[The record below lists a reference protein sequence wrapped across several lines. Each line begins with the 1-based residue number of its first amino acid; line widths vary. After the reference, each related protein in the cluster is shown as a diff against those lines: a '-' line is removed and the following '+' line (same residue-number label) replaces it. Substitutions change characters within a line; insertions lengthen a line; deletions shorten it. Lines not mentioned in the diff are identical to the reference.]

1 VPRKAERTLAANRV
15 ITVAEPL
22 PALVLGLPRPRTR
35 VAAALAALRPRQWTK
50 NLLLFAGILFAAE
63 LGDADRWAAAVVAF
77 VAYCVASRA
86 AYLLNDV
93 RDAVADRFH
102 PVKRTRPVA
111 SGALSQNEALAI
123 SAALGAIALTLAATL
138 GAGSLLCMASFL
150 ALQGAYSLGLKSLEL
165 VDVLAIA
172 LLFVLRAVAGALAV
186 DVRISPWLLLC
197 TFLLALFL
205 ALAKRRAELR
215 LEGTRARAALAGYSA
230 IALDRMLGV
239 VAVATVGAYTAYAL
253 TAHESRWILATVP
266 LVVYGLARYLRL
278 LRGRGLGE
286 EPEAVLVADLPIL
299 VTVAVWATA
308 CAVVVAVG

>member
-1 VPRKAERTLAANRV
+1 MAEQLS
-15 ITVAEPL
+15 
-22 PALVLGLPRPRTR
+22 ALVLGIPRPRTR
-35 VAAALAALRPRQWTK
+35 LGAVLAALRPRQWTK
-50 NLLLFAGILFAAE
+50 NLLLFAGIVFAAE
-63 LGDADRWAAAVVAF
+63 LGDADRWVAAVVAF
-77 VAYCVASRA
+77 AAYCMGSSG

-93 RDAVADRFH
+93 RDAVSDRLH

-111 SGALSQNEALAI
+111 SGELSSGEAVAI
-123 SAALGAIALTLAATL
+123 SAALGTVALALAATL
-138 GAGSLLCMASFL
+138 GLGSLVCMAAFL
-150 ALQGAYSLGLKSLEL
+150 VLQGAYSLGLKSLEL

-172 LLFVLRAVAGALAV
+172 LLFVLRAAAGALAV
-186 DVRISPWLLLC
+186 EVRISPWLLLC

-230 IALDRMLGV
+230 SVLDRMLGA
-239 VAVATVGAYTAYAL
+239 VAVATVAAYVAYAL

-299 VTVAVWATA
+299 VTVAVWAAA

>member
-1 VPRKAERTLAANRV
+1 MAEQLS
-15 ITVAEPL
+15 
-22 PALVLGLPRPRTR
+22 ALVLGIPRPRTR
-35 VAAALAALRPRQWTK
+35 LGAVLAALRPRQWTK
-50 NLLLFAGILFAAE
+50 NLLLFAGIVFAAE
-63 LGDADRWAAAVVAF
+63 LGDADRWVAAVVAF
-77 VAYCVASRA
+77 AAYCAGSSG

-93 RDAVADRFH
+93 RDAVSDRLH

-111 SGALSQNEALAI
+111 SGELSSGKAVAI
-123 SAALGAIALTLAATL
+123 SAALGTVALALAATL
-138 GAGSLLCMASFL
+138 GPGSLVCMAAFL
-150 ALQGAYSLGLKSLEL
+150 VLQGAYSLGLKSLEL

-172 LLFVLRAVAGALAV
+172 LLFVLRAAAGALAV
-186 DVRISPWLLLC
+186 EVRISPWLLLC

-230 IALDRMLGV
+230 SVLDRMLGA
-239 VAVATVGAYTAYAL
+239 VAVATVAAYVAYTL

-266 LVVYGLARYLRL
+266 LVVYGVARYLRL

-299 VTVAVWATA
+299 VTVAVWAAA

>member
-1 VPRKAERTLAANRV
+1 MAEQLS
-15 ITVAEPL
+15 
-22 PALVLGLPRPRTR
+22 ALVLGIPRPRTR
-35 VAAALAALRPRQWTK
+35 LGAVLAALRPRQWTK
-50 NLLLFAGILFAAE
+50 NLLLFAGIVFAAE

-77 VAYCVASRA
+77 AAYCMGSSG

-93 RDAVADRFH
+93 RDAVSDRLH

-111 SGALSQNEALAI
+111 SGELSSGEAVAI
-123 SAALGAIALTLAATL
+123 SAALGTVALALAATL
-138 GAGSLLCMASFL
+138 GLGSLVCMAAFL
-150 ALQGAYSLGLKSLEL
+150 VLQGAYSLGLKSLEL

-172 LLFVLRAVAGALAV
+172 LLFVLRAAAGALAV
-186 DVRISPWLLLC
+186 EVRISPWLLLC

-230 IALDRMLGV
+230 SVLDRMLGA
-239 VAVATVGAYTAYAL
+239 VAVATVAAYVAYAL

-299 VTVAVWATA
+299 VTVAVWAAA

>member
-1 VPRKAERTLAANRV
+1 MAEQLS
-15 ITVAEPL
+15 
-22 PALVLGLPRPRTR
+22 ALVLGIPRPRTR
-35 VAAALAALRPRQWTK
+35 LGAVLAALRPRQWTK
-50 NLLLFAGILFAAE
+50 NLLLFAGIVFAAE
-63 LGDADRWAAAVVAF
+63 LGDADRWVAAVVAF
-77 VAYCVASRA
+77 AAYCVGSSG

-93 RDAVADRFH
+93 RDAASDRLH

-111 SGALSQNEALAI
+111 SGELSSGEAVAI
-123 SAALGAIALTLAATL
+123 SAALGTVALALAATL
-138 GAGSLLCMASFL
+138 GLGSLACMAAFL
-150 ALQGAYSLGLKSLEL
+150 VLQGAYSLGLKSLEL

-172 LLFVLRAVAGALAV
+172 LLFVLRAAAGALAV
-186 DVRISPWLLLC
+186 EVRISPWLLLC

-230 IALDRMLGV
+230 SVLDRLLGA
-239 VAVATVGAYTAYAL
+239 VAVATVAAYVAYAL

-299 VTVAVWATA
+299 VTVAVWAAA